1 MHKKGSGLW
10 ANGPLGTC
18 CRCCAEAGTGVL
30 FGVPCAVHRPSTIDT
45 RSMVSFHIFTLFRPR
60 FAVCVVMGSDWLITY
75 SNTFSDPLQ
84 HFHPIDTDV
93 TKMLASDWLLFI
105 AANQKPAFWCRQ
117 CRWGENVGEGLKTC
131 WRGPATNQNA
141 ARHRATEPAHH
152 RQPAQKLWVTVVD
165 GR

>member
-1 MHKKGSGLW
+1 MVHSEPAVGVVQRL
-10 ANGPLGTC
+10 GPVYSL
-18 CRCCAEAGTGVL
+18 V
-30 FGVPCAVHRPSTIDT
+30 FPVQSTIDT

-105 AANQKPAFWCRQ
+105 AANQKPAFW
-117 CRWGENVGEGLKTC
+117 
-131 WRGPATNQNA
+131 
-141 ARHRATEPAHH
+141 
-152 RQPAQKLWVTVVD
+152 
-165 GR
+165 

>member
-1 MHKKGSGLW
+1 MDHSEPAVGVVQRL
-10 ANGPLGTC
+10 GPVYSL
-18 CRCCAEAGTGVL
+18 V
-30 FGVPCAVHRPSTIDT
+30 FPVQSTIDT

-105 AANQKPAFWCRQ
+105 AANQKPAFWCRS
-117 CRWGENVGEGLKTC
+117 GYHISHTILLTGLT
-131 WRGPATNQNA
+131 RTAVVV
-141 ARHRATEPAHH
+141 AHNK
-152 RQPAQKLWVTVVD
+152 RSP
-165 GR
+165 